1 MTGALRLVATLLV
14 LALFTLVLLPIQFL
28 ALRFGWRI
36 ATDMPMIWHRLA
48 WRMIGMR
55 VTVIGEPA
63 PPPVLIAAN
72 HTSWLDITVLGGLL
86 RPMSFIA
93 KSEVAGWPVLG
104 MLAKLQRT
112 IFIDR
117 NRRHHTGAVAEEAAR
132 RVARGE
138 IVVLFPE
145 GTTGDG
151 NRILPFRSAL
161 IGAAGLA
168 AGDDIAIVQPVAVA
182 YVGVQGLPVVR
193 SDRPHIA
200 WYGDMDFVGHFRRI
214 VSRGAMDVIVSF
226 GTPIAFGPGTDRKRV
241 AEQCYAE
248 VRRMMDEVRRD
259 PSRNRNPSQVFSRPA
274 KDAKGTGEAFGSDAA
289 KPGQEVADRAS

>member
-1 MTGALRLVATLLV
+1 MLRLVATLLV
-14 LALFTLVLLPIQFL
+14 LALFTLLVLPVQFL
-28 ALRFGWRI
+28 ALRFNWRI

-55 VTVIGEPA
+55 VTVIGAPEPA
-63 PPPVLIAAN
+63 PVLIAAN

-104 MLAKLQRT
+104 LLAKLQRT

-117 NRRHHTGAVAEEAAR
+117 DRRHHTGAVAEEAAR

-138 IVVLFPE
+138 VVVLFPE

-161 IGAAGLA
+161 LGAAGLA

-193 SDRPHIA
+193 SDRPHVA

-214 VSRGAMDVIVSF
+214 VSRGAMDVVVSF
-226 GTPIAFGPGTDRKRV
+226 GPPIAFGPDTDRKMV
-241 AEQCYAE
+241 AKRCHAE
-248 VRRMMDEVRRD
+248 VRRMMDEIRRD
-259 PSRNRNPSQVFSRPA
+259 PSRNRNPGRVFSPSA
-274 KDAKGTGEAFGSDAA
+274 KDAKGTGGASALDART
-289 KPGQEVADRAS
+289 PSQEVADRAS